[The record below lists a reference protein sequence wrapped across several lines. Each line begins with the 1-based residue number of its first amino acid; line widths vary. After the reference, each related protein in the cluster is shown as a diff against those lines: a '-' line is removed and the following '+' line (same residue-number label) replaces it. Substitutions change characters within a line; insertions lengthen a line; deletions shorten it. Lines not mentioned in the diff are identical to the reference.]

1 VKEETHRTST
11 KETYESIEKSTP
23 IKKLAQE
30 EEEEEGE
37 EERVQVDFNLKVRQV
52 NIESDGEWK

>member
-1 VKEETHRTST
+1 MKEESHRTST

-23 IKKLAQE
+23 IKKLAEEDE
-30 EEEEEGE
+30 EEE

-52 NIESDGEWK
+52 KIECDDGWR